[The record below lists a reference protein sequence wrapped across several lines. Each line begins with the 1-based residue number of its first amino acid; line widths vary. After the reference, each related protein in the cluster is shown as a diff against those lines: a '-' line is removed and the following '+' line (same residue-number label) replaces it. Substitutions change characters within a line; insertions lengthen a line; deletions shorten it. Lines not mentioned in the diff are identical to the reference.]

1 MKLRQSGLQLL
12 VGRRDA
18 FMLAL
23 MLEPGGDQKRL
34 DHAGGFGRVL
44 IDVPVVG
51 AVAQALGFERM
62 QRGKKRL
69 TILRPDFVFDDDLHR
84 AAIGLHLVGHDRR
97 RPMHRGREIDRG
109 AGLQLPAREQR
120 DRGQRAGRGKKMC
133 NRQARQLGEL
143 TPKRAAERHG
153 AEQDGGENREAPPLH
168 PDRQGDLSGDVER
181 RQNGDP

>member
-1 MKLRQSGLQLL
+1 MRSDLWVRPRRDQVADERRRNAAMKLRQSGLQLL

-69 TILRPDFVFDDDLHR
+69 TILRPESVYPSDLT
-84 AAIGLHLVGHDRR
+84 
-97 RPMHRGREIDRG
+97 
-109 AGLQLPAREQR
+109 
-120 DRGQRAGRGKKMC
+120 
-133 NRQARQLGEL
+133 QA
-143 TPKRAAERHG
+143 
-153 AEQDGGENREAPPLH
+153 
-168 PDRQGDLSGDVER
+168 
-181 RQNGDP
+181 